1 MAFPQV
7 QGNYNFISSELW
19 VLPSTLVN
27 SSISLTLGD
36 CQHTW
41 LQEVGISS
49 DSLSPGMFIYLRE
62 STVKSA
68 ETKLNMLRVEG
79 LMNYSIEMTI
89 SNYIL
94 LPSLIKKYREEKR
107 RFQTSKM
114 NQMTLNKIYLLTCK
128 KLLFIS
134 IFLNWRIIIFQCC
147 GGLCCIATQSN
158 HNYIYKHIYI
168 YIYTHT
174 HTHIYIYKYV

>member
-1 MAFPQV
+1 
-7 QGNYNFISSELW
+7 
-19 VLPSTLVN
+19 
-27 SSISLTLGD
+27 
-36 CQHTW
+36 
-41 LQEVGISS
+41 
-49 DSLSPGMFIYLRE
+49 
-62 STVKSA
+62 
-68 ETKLNMLRVEG
+68 MLRVEG
-79 LMNYSIEMTI
+79 LMNYSVEMTI

-114 NQMTLNKIYLLTCK
+114 HQMTLNKTDLLTCK

-134 IFLNWRIIIFQCC
+134 IVFNWRIIIFQCC

-158 HNYIYKHIYI
+158 HNYIYKHIYA

-174 HTHIYIYKYV
+174 HTQTYSLPLPPFHSSRLSQSQAELPVLYISFPLVICFTHDSVYMSVLLSQFVLTSLSPAVPTSMLSTSVSPFLLCK